1 MLSFFIT
8 YKSINFSFP
17 KAHRFWNRFSKEFEI
32 TWERERTRNSMFA
45 HAYTVFRIYIYIY
58 IFESTRDYAKYNGMI
73 VLSQILG
80 RLKSGTAKDRY
91 DKNCTRFPMQR
102 VLNVKKETLLCS
114 IRGAFDESKVSLL
127 GK

>member
-45 HAYTVFRIYIYIY
+45 HAYTVFRIYIYSRARAIML
-58 IFESTRDYAKYNGMI
+58 NGMI

>member
-1 MLSFFIT
+1 MEQVFQGIRDNLGEGEDEKFNVRARVHKSFSNT
-8 YKSINFSFP
+8 
-17 KAHRFWNRFSKEFEI
+17 
-32 TWERERTRNSMFA
+32 
-45 HAYTVFRIYIYIY
+45 Y

>member
-1 MLSFFIT
+1 MGEGEDEKFNVRARVHSF
-8 YKSINFSFP
+8 SN
-17 KAHRFWNRFSKEFEI
+17 
-32 TWERERTRNSMFA
+32 
-45 HAYTVFRIYIYIY
+45 IY

-114 IRGAFDESKVSLL
+114 IRGACDGSKVSVL